1 MRIPRF
7 ALTFSVILSVLLA
20 AASIGGEPVTKRCKY
35 EYFITRDQSPWQNY
49 TNSWAEE
56 QAGKTIAAVDISQDM
71 ERVPHLASFTFEG
84 TPLLAIDRE
93 NRRVVVSGRCFSEI
107 HRPDVTNL
115 PEGKDVVM
123 GRILGSKLLDRAPEL
138 VEFFL
143 ESQLIETYHHLEASL
158 KCIEQNNTKDAFA
171 ASFSGS
177 HVYYT
182 NDRNESAFA
191 FRIRI
196 DKKTGEI
203 TLTGLSR

>member
-1 MRIPRF
+1 MRISCF
-7 ALTFSVILSVLLA
+7 AFTFSAILSVLLA
-20 AASIGGEPVTKRCKY
+20 AASIGGEPVAKRCKP

-56 QAGKTIAAVDISQDM
+56 QAGKTIAATDVTQDI
-71 ERVPHLASFTFEG
+71 ERVPHLASFTFED
-84 TPLLAIDRE
+84 TPLLAIDRA
-93 NRRVVVSGRCFSEI
+93 NKRVVVSSRCFSEI

-115 PEGKDVVM
+115 PAGEEVVM
-123 GRILGSKLLDRAPEL
+123 GRVVEPKLLERTPEL
-138 VEFFL
+138 VEFLL

-158 KCIEQNNTKDAFA
+158 KCIEQNNTKTAFT
-171 ASFSGS
+171 ASFTGR

-182 NDRNESAFA
+182 NDRNEASFA

-203 TLTGLSR
+203 TLTGLAR

>member
-1 MRIPRF
+1 M
-7 ALTFSVILSVLLA
+7 AKL
-20 AASIGGEPVTKRCKY
+20 CKS

-56 QAGKTIAAVDISQDM
+56 QAGKTIAAVDITDNM
-71 ERVPHLASFTFEG
+71 ERIPHLASFTFEG
-84 TPLLAIDRE
+84 TPYLAIDRT
-93 NRRVVVSGRCFSEI
+93 NRRVVVSGRYFSEM

-115 PEGKDVVM
+115 PEGKQVVM
-123 GRILGSKLLDRAPEL
+123 GRITEPKLLDQAPDL

-143 ESQLIETYHHLEASL
+143 ESQLIETYRHLEASL

-182 NDRNESAFA
+182 NDRNEAAFA

-203 TLTGLSR
+203 TLTGLAR

>member
-7 ALTFSVILSVLLA
+7 AFPASVILSVLLA
-20 AASIGGEPVTKRCKY
+20 VASIGGEPMAKLCKS

-56 QAGKTIAAVDISQDM
+56 QAGKTIAAADITQDM
-71 ERVPHLASFTFEG
+71 EFVPHLASFTFEG
-84 TPLLAIDRE
+84 TPFLAIDRK
-93 NRRVVVSGRCFSEI
+93 NRRVVVSSRCFSELR
-107 HRPDVTNL
+107 RPDVTNL
-115 PEGKDVVM
+115 PAGEEIVM
-123 GRILGSKLLDRAPEL
+123 GRILAANLLERAPEL
-138 VEFFL
+138 VEFLL

-158 KCIEQNNTKDAFA
+158 KCIEQNNTKTAFA
-171 ASFSGS
+171 ASFTGR

-182 NDRNESAFA
+182 NDRNEASIA

-203 TLTGLSR
+203 TLTGLAR